1 MIFESSLTRYIF
13 MDCVRVADQILNL
26 KVMVSRVSGKA
37 EGKVGKETD
46 VLVEMPPG
54 QKEQ

>member
-1 MIFESSLTRYIF
+1 

-46 VLVEMPPG
+46 VSG
-54 QKEQ
+54 RDATRTRRNSSGN